1 MVLPG
6 DSSRHRQFHDSMIR
20 RYSGI
25 YRQPKYKIFTAQGRR
40 ETLNIY
46 FKRLESK
53 SNNSP
58 ARITKLAK
66 MIAHWRPIGSPESTQ
81 ILPCNAP
88 CISLEFHFAAVNS
101 IGLEFPNPQP
111 NQAPIHMEKSVS
123 RTTSIQPLGFVLFPC
138 FALPIETVT

>member
-25 YRQPKYKIFTAQGRR
+25 YRQLKYKIFTAQGRR

-66 MIAHWRPIGSPESTQ
+66 MIAHWRADRIPRIHPDTPVQCTMHISRIPFCCGEQYWTRISKPPTQ
-81 ILPCNAP
+81 SSSHPHGKE
-88 CISLEFHFAAVNS
+88 CITYHEHPTSQFC
-101 IGLEFPNPQP
+101 
-111 NQAPIHMEKSVS
+111 SVS
-123 RTTSIQPLGFVLFPC
+123 LFCSPN
-138 FALPIETVT
+138 